1 MGKIVAA
8 VCGLFLI
15 TIATPALSEEQQVE
29 VVPAVMLSSS
39 DLKELKEVNFLLHQ
53 RQSEVEKIMDNEGVK
68 VVKPQLPNYT
78 PLIDNSV
85 QALLNQ
91 VNYIALAEK
100 IGAAIPPRP
109 DLETGIALKNNRF
122 LHFYNN
128 AILRS
133 IAKKWDVE
141 TPELVDLTKGDI
153 EDQCFSIVKQNSE
166 IVHRI
171 LVKRGLAG

>member
-1 MGKIVAA
+1 MSKIVA
-8 VCGLFLI
+8 VVSSLLLI
-15 TIATPALSEEQQVE
+15 TIANPAMSKEERIE

-39 DLKELKEVNFLLHQ
+39 DLKELKEVNALLHQ
-53 RQSEVEKIMDNEGVK
+53 RQVEIERIMDKEGVK
-68 VVKPQLPNYT
+68 IAKPHLPNYT

-91 VNYIALAEK
+91 VNYTNLAEK

-109 DLETGIALKNNRF
+109 DMETGIALKNNRF

-133 IAKKWDVE
+133 IAKKWEVE
-141 TPELVDLTKGDI
+141 VPESVDLTKGDI
-153 EDQCFSIVKQNSE
+153 EDQCFAIVKQNSD

>member
-1 MGKIVAA
+1 MSKIVAVA
-8 VCGLFLI
+8 CSVLL
-15 TIATPALSEEQQVE
+15 TAIANSALSKEERVE

-39 DLKELKEVNFLLHQ
+39 DLKELKEVNVLLHQ
-53 RQSEVEKIMDNEGVK
+53 RQPEVEKIMDKEGVK
-68 VVKPQLPNYT
+68 VVKPQLPNYS

-91 VNYIALAEK
+91 VNYTALAEK
-100 IGAAIPPRP
+100 IGAAIPARP

-141 TPELVDLTKGDI
+141 VPESVDLTKGDI
-153 EDQCFSIVKQNSE
+153 EDQCFAIVKQNSE

-171 LVKRGLAG
+171 LVKRGLAD